1 MELQDLAIQ
10 LQKTDDR
17 SVRNEG
23 RIKHLEE
30 EQGALHELVTNVA
43 LLAQRME
50 AMSGSMVALTG
61 KVEALEAE
69 PAKKWRF
76 VVEKSIYFAVGA
88 VIAYVLG
95 QVGL

>member
-1 MELQDLAIQ
+1 MDCQELALQ

-23 RIKHLEE
+23 RIKKLEE
-30 EQGALHELVTNVA
+30 EQSVLHQLATSVA
-43 LLAQRME
+43 LLAQKME
-50 AMSGSMVALTG
+50 SMNGSVDTLTK
-61 KVEALEAE
+61 KVDALEAE

-88 VIAYVLG
+88 VIAYVLS